1 MKLILGDCYEEIK
14 KIPDKSVDLI
24 ITDPPYEIVGLH
36 NSKGVAENRPYLFQ
50 MRKSDLGKGVETVI
64 LNEFVRVLKH
74 IYIYIYGAIKSRFM
88 IIWLIS
94 LKEKDVILKCL
105 SGIKLMFH
113 HLPTVII

>member
-1 MKLILGDCYEEIK
+1 MKLICGNCYEEIK
-14 KIPDKSVDLI
+14 KIPDNSVDLI

-50 MRKSDLGKGVETVI
+50 MRKSDLGKGVDTVI
-64 LNEFVRVLKH
+64 LDEFVRVLKH

-94 LKEKDVILKCL
+94 LKKKAVTLKCS
-105 SGIKLMFH
+105 SGTKQTCRL
-113 HLPTVII
+113 LQTVII